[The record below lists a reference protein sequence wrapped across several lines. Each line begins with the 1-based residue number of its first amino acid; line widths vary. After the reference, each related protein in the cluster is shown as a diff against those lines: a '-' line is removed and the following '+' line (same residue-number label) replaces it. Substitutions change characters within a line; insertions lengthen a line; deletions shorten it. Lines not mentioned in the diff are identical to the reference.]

1 MEGNGSGRGGR
12 GGGQRVRPLQLTVQ
26 FGTSVS
32 ESYSLSP
39 FTFVP
44 TGHLRGAARG
54 KLLLQGK

>member
-1 MEGNGSGRGGR
+1 MEGNGSG
-12 GGGQRVRPLQLTVQ
+12 GGGGPLQVTVQ

-54 KLLLQGK
+54 KILLQGK